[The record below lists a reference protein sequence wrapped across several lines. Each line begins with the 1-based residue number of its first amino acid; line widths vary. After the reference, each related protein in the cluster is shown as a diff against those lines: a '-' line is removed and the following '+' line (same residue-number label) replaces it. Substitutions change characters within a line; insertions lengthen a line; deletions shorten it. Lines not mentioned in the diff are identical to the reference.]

1 MFDVCVQQGRG
12 WRAGR
17 VRGFLRSYAGKH
29 AAVAKRPPFRYTGP
43 PVAAA
48 GAALLCV
55 YQQLPPV
62 YPPADWVAPPEAGFK
77 GAASAGT
84 RLVEEQPWRAV
95 RSPFSPRGELGGSTP
110 SGGGGRRSLTLSP
123 LSRAG
128 GSRGRLHVPHPQDG
142 RGARRRAACAQ
153 NLPTGGHDCRRGLR
167 NRTSR
172 LPPPRESAAQLHQRH
187 HRLHVPTV
195 RTTSVS

>member
-62 YPPADWVAPPEAGFK
+62 YPPADWVAPPEPGFE

-95 RSPFSPRGELGGSTP
+95 RS
-110 SGGGGRRSLTLSP
+110 TLFT
-123 LSRAG
+123 AG
-128 GSRGRLHVPHPQDG
+128 GVGW
-142 RGARRRAACAQ
+142 
-153 NLPTGGHDCRRGLR
+153 
-167 NRTSR
+167 
-172 LPPPRESAAQLHQRH
+172 
-187 HRLHVPTV
+187 
-195 RTTSVS
+195 